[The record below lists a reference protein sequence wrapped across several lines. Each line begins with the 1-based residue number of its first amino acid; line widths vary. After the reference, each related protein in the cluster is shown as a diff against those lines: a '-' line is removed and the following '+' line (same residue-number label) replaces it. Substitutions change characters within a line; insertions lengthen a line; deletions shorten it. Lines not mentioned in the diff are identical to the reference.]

1 MNKSEMFV
9 CNRCS
14 SPVNVTI
21 IYVDEVPVTYCK
33 ACKTAL
39 FSKKRSVGRP
49 SIGITKKV
57 SLTLTK
63 DDWEQFDAKA
73 KWNRSLFLRQIIVK
87 ALNEEDPGGN
97 K

>member
-1 MNKSEMFV
+1 MNKSKV
-9 CNRCS
+9 SCQRCGS
-14 SPVNVTI
+14 SFNVTI
-21 IYVDEVPVTYCK
+21 IYVDEVPMTYCK
-33 ACKTAL
+33 PCKIAL

-73 KWNRSLFLRQIIVK
+73 KNNRSLFLRKIIAK
-87 ALNEEDPGGN
+87 ALNDEDLGKN
-97 K
+97 R